1 MSFRYSLSLLLL
13 AAAAAL
19 PLRAQED
26 VLYPYPSKAKAYLL
40 GVEIGPNFSLFSQ
53 DVTLSPIDNLTSP
66 VRALESGNGIGF
78 FGSLMAEVPLTDK
91 IGLQGKVGLDYKRF
105 SMSGSGIADCP
116 NNQQNPF
123 DTLLM
128 NVDQTLSTL
137 YFTSGL
143 FLRFDVA
150 KDIFVTA
157 GPVLHRWSKSAKI
170 STELEIT
177 SPGTCVFTANGQKS
191 IETEKTDKTSLNESR
206 LGLEAGVGM
215 RFTIGENLWLT
226 PALRFQLML
235 DPFAPDG
242 VGGVDDS
249 RRNTLGL
256 LNMNFTDRTLNA
268 LQLGIGIWWQP

>member
-13 AAAAAL
+13 AAAAL

-26 VLYPYPSKAKAYLL
+26 VLYPYPSTSKPYLL
-40 GVEIGPNFSLFSQ
+40 GIEIGPNFSLFSQ

-66 VRALESGNGIGF
+66 IRALESGNGIGF

-105 SMSGSGIADCP
+105 TMSGSGIVDCP
-116 NNQQNPF
+116 DNQQNPF
-123 DTLLM
+123 DTVSM
-128 NVDQTLSTL
+128 NMDQTISTL

-150 KDIFVTA
+150 NDVFVVA
-157 GPVLHRWSKSAKI
+157 GPVLHRWSKSANV
-170 STELEIT
+170 SNALEIT

-191 IETEKTDKTSLNESR
+191 IETETTDETSLNESR

-215 RFTIGENLWLT
+215 RFVIGNNLWLT
-226 PALRFQLML
+226 PALRFQFML
-235 DPFAPDG
+235 DRVAPDG
-242 VGGVDDS
+242 IGGVDDS